1 MNVLIYAMVF
11 FPIAAAFLSYLLGR
25 KTKTGRDFFVWSVVG
40 IEFLLSLLL
49 FRGTE
54 TVLVT
59 VPGVC
64 GFGLHFTVDGFR
76 RIYGVIAALM
86 WLVTGLF
93 SPAYFAHYR
102 NRNRYYLFLLITLG
116 ATEAIFLSADLYTTF
131 VFFEIMSLCSYV

>member
-40 IEFLLSLLL
+40 IEFLLSLLV

-59 VPGVC
+59 VPG
-64 GFGLHFTVDGFR
+64 
-76 RIYGVIAALM
+76 
-86 WLVTGLF
+86 
-93 SPAYFAHYR
+93 
-102 NRNRYYLFLLITLG
+102 
-116 ATEAIFLSADLYTTF
+116 LSA
-131 VFFEIMSLCSYV
+131 